1 MLNFSPKIALISLDS
16 EFKTMAVGRHRIH
29 MQQTTDNYL
38 VDVYRGNL
46 QLLLG
51 ASALAHYAPVLT
63 ISVANDFGYT
73 EMVEEDGSYTWV
85 FNTDT
90 HPLQVSVGLY
100 DIKTSTLSKSRMEV
114 TFKPTYR
121 GVTDEEATEIMT
133 KILDRANLMMY
144 LDEMPSVEYTR
155 WGEFRFYLE
164 EDEDDLALVRFGLEA
179 LVLKIQNDATLR
191 DELDISD
198 LEVEY
203 F

>member
-1 MLNFSPKIALISLDS
+1 MQLNFSPKIALISLDS

-29 MQQTTDNYL
+29 MQQTNDNYF
-38 VDVYRGNL
+38 VDVYRG
-46 QLLLG
+46 
-51 ASALAHYAPVLT
+51 AHIEPVLT
-63 ISVANDFGYT
+63 ISVTNEFGYT

-100 DIKTSTLSKSRMEV
+100 EIKTSTLSKSRMEV

-121 GVTDEEATEIMT
+121 GVTDEDATEIAA
-133 KILDRANLMMY
+133 KILDRAQLH
-144 LDEMPSVEYTR
+144 LLAMPSVEYTR

-164 EDEDDLALVRFGLEA
+164 EEEEPQLFRLEA
-179 LVLKIQNDATLR
+179 LMHKIHSDATLR